1 MKRLLLFAALIAW
14 SGMASAVV
22 YKWVDAQGKLQ
33 YGDRPPDGVHA
44 EVVELLGTH
53 VAARRFGAAAVSA
66 ACPLRHGGSPQRL
79 RPPKLDDTKA
89 AVAADVAQT
98 RDKQCT
104 DAQDRYKKLIE
115 GRRIYKTGP
124 DGERQYM
131 SSAGDRH
138 RAAQRQARHRYDLQQ
153 HDLTGRGGPQ
163 ALGFASPGSS
173 RLCSLGKP
181 HAVFLRAAMR
191 FAAQRAKP

>member
-53 VAARRFGAAAVSA
+53 VARSAQPAAAAPSA
-66 ACPLRHGGSPQRL
+66 GR
-79 RPPKLDDTKA
+79 T
-89 AVAADVAQT
+89 AVAKDATAKSDDIKKSVDDDVAQT
-98 RDKQCT
+98 KEKQCT
-104 DAQDRYKKLIE
+104 DAQERYKKLIE

-124 DGERQYM
+124 DGEREYM
-131 SSAGDRH
+131 SSQEID
-138 RAAQRQARHRYDLQQ
+138 
-153 HDLTGRGGPQ
+153 TE
-163 ALGFASPGSS
+163 
-173 RLCSLGKP
+173 RLN
-181 HAVFLRAAMR
+181 
-191 FAAQRAKP
+191 AKRDIDIICNSAT

>member
-44 EVVELLGTH
+44 EVVELLIPHSASTRSASTTAP
-53 VAARRFGAAAVSA
+53 VAKNAAV
-66 ACPLRHGGSPQRL
+66 
-79 RPPKLDDTKA
+79 PPAKDLDDKKA
-89 AVAADVAQT
+89 VDQDVAQT

-115 GRRIYKTGP
+115 GRKLYKIGP
-124 DGERQYM
+124 DGERQFM
-131 SSAGDRH
+131 SSQEID
-138 RAAQRQARHRYDLQQ
+138 
-153 HDLTGRGGPQ
+153 TE
-163 ALGFASPGSS
+163 
-173 RLCSLGKP
+173 RLN
-181 HAVFLRAAMR
+181 
-191 FAAQRAKP
+191 AKQDVDTICNSTT

>member
-1 MKRLLLFAALIAW
+1 MKRLLLLAALVAW

-44 EVVELLGTH
+44 ELVELLGTH
-53 VAARRFGAAAVSA
+53 ASSNTTVRTASTSQTAAPKNASDTDSKDDATRRAV
-66 ACPLRHGGSPQRL
+66 
-79 RPPKLDDTKA
+79 D
-89 AVAADVAQT
+89 ADVAQT
-98 RDKQCT
+98 KDKQCT

-131 SSAGDRH
+131 TSQEIDTERLNAKRDIDTICNSS
-138 RAAQRQARHRYDLQQ
+138 
-153 HDLTGRGGPQ
+153 T
-163 ALGFASPGSS
+163 
-173 RLCSLGKP
+173 
-181 HAVFLRAAMR
+181 
-191 FAAQRAKP
+191 